1 MVGLE
6 VRLSGVR
13 GYWALTIGALGRLTD
28 LVNNSNC
35 SIFITMFSFDMS
47 VVYQIECHLFADI
60 QVENRR
66 LFREIKEKQE
76 KQEKIRYQENQR

>member
-1 MVGLE
+1 
-6 VRLSGVR
+6 
-13 GYWALTIGALGRLTD
+13 
-28 LVNNSNC
+28 
-35 SIFITMFSFDMS
+35 MFSFNKS
-47 VVYQIECHLFADI
+47 VVYQIESHLFADI

>member
-1 MVGLE
+1 
-6 VRLSGVR
+6 
-13 GYWALTIGALGRLTD
+13 
-28 LVNNSNC
+28 
-35 SIFITMFSFDMS
+35 MS
-47 VVYQIECHLFADI
+47 VVYQIEGHLFADI

>member
-1 MVGLE
+1 
-6 VRLSGVR
+6 
-13 GYWALTIGALGRLTD
+13 
-28 LVNNSNC
+28 
-35 SIFITMFSFDMS
+35 MFSFDMS